1 MQITWNAFKPRR
13 KTFPEDE
20 NRTVNVWLA
29 KQEQEGTACWPVD
42 NQHLLLTAKAM
53 KLSFPGSTMS
63 WLDSGAIDLV
73 EVKLQW
79 TSNWC
84 TQTTDMCP
92 TTNNETQARF
102 WIRSGNKPRVWSDRA
117 THANCKSMQG
127 QVCFD
132 GSALWNVQGCTCSY
146 LSYNVVLL
154 QSVPSAR

>member
-73 EVKLQW
+73 EVKLQ
-79 TSNWC
+79 
-84 TQTTDMCP
+84 
-92 TTNNETQARF
+92 
-102 WIRSGNKPRVWSDRA
+102 
-117 THANCKSMQG
+117 G
-127 QVCFD
+127 QVI
-132 GSALWNVQGCTCSY
+132 GALKQRTCAKPQTMKHNLASE
-146 LSYNVVLL
+146 
-154 QSVPSAR
+154 